1 MKTLKKSGNTE
12 YKTHLETQGR
22 KIIGLAILLLPL
34 LLCINLV
41 SAWDLDNV
49 KNIVN
54 VPKGNSYELNPN
66 KTIEYNSIWEIYK
79 SIEITN
85 ALGLGEK
92 LFAGAIINHTEECSL
107 DCNSIIEIYISNKNV
122 LIEDII
128 FYLDNKEKEIINY
141 NIYIKTKQEKYE
153 IEETKWTCINL
164 GNHPNGTINLDCKS
178 KIINVTKTKPL
189 WEVYNLGN
197 KVEPGNY
204 QVKISG
210 KKKYNEEIDWK
221 IKVGGKWTEDWAVW
235 GSDTENKCYQGG
247 DSVEID
253 ETGKYCLNTF
263 LSDDTFEVIAKLKNA
278 SFLLIAGGG
287 AGGTET
293 VHTGEGGG
301 GGGGGYFNISSV
313 DLISDNYAVVVGR
326 GGRNNTA
333 GNRGENG
340 RNSTISYSN
349 GTQLY
354 FAHGGSGGGGNQKD
368 SETGGSTGG
377 AVEGAGASNQPPGV
391 VGISTAGGFGGAG
404 KYGGTGQGSGGGAG
418 GNGTNGAGASGGP
431 GLTFYINFTAGIYA
445 GGGGNYYS
453 PTELNGAGG
462 SGGGGAGRSSG
473 INGTGGGG
481 GAGGG
486 GTGGYTA
493 GSGGSGIVII
503 RYDVPV
509 NLAVTL
515 NSPADNYNTTNTT
528 IDFNCTTIAGIVPIN
543 NISLWTNST
552 GIWHK
557 NATLEISGDIN
568 TTIFT
573 KVLGDGDYIWSCQA
587 CDGAECAFGVNRTLM
602 IDSSFPSITIHN
614 PTNVIG
620 FGYLGKN
627 ETLNW
632 TIIEQS
638 PNQIWYNYNGTN
650 VTVYGKINNTLFNIS
665 RINGQNITF
674 YVNDSLGNENSTNV
688 NWSYSYF
695 YNYQNYNVST
705 YETAYETFKVNVTT
719 NLSGVNLI
727 YDGTSYSATS
737 LGGGLFSRAL
747 NLSTYNQNINK
758 TFYWN
763 FDSVSEN
770 TTNTNQTIKYL
781 SFVLCNATIN
791 IPYLNFS
798 ASDESTLNSIE
809 NMTIPQGTFY
819 YWIGK
824 TASINKTLNYI
835 NTTGGQTHRFCSNYN
850 GTLNVDYSFNYQDK
864 ELLYPQRVYSPAP
877 ETLTNNS
884 LTSHVLYLLSST
896 SSGQYVTFQVVNSA
910 SQVLAG
916 TVVTGN
922 RTIDGNPVTVA
933 SGTTDSAGSVTFW
946 LNYNYPHEFK
956 FQKTGYNDYS
966 VTITPAETSYTITM
980 GATTG
985 TAAID
990 YNQGISYVIY
1000 PINKTIYNETAY
1012 DFKFNLTSSY
1022 YDVELFGFVLK
1033 DENLTT
1039 VGSANLAANGG
1050 TVTFNYN
1057 VQNNSHMTMEYF
1069 WVING
1074 TYSNRTTSW
1083 YVMSNAGTEW
1093 SIKVFFKDLSR
1104 YMNSRMFGL
1113 DNFGLALITFLFIF
1127 LFTGIM
1133 SYKFGLVSPVGILSL
1148 MFTLILFL
1156 DVGVGLLDSVNPVQ
1170 AVDHFIT
1177 YLTAIVLI
1185 AVMVREVFR

>member
-1 MKTLKKSGNTE
+1 MAKMLKKSGNTE
-12 YKTHLETQGR
+12 IKTHLGAHGR

-34 LLCINLV
+34 ILCINLV
-41 SAWDLDNV
+41 SAWEFDNV

-79 SIEITN
+79 PIEITN

-263 LSDDTFEVIAKLKNA
+263 LSDDTFEVIDKLKNA

-313 DLISDNYAVVVGR
+313 DLISDNYTVVVGR

-368 SETGGSTGG
+368 SEAGGSTGG
-377 AVEGAGASNQPPGV
+377 AVEGAGGSNQPPGV
-391 VGISTAGGFGGAG
+391 VGIPTAGGFGGAG

-503 RYDVPV
+503 RYDVPG

-573 KVLGDGDYIWSCQA
+573 KVLGDGDFIWTCEA
-587 CDGAECAFGVNRTLM
+587 CDSAECKFGTNRTLT
-602 IDSSFPSITIHN
+602 IDSSSPSVTIN
-614 PTNVIG
+614 LPINLVNY
-620 FGYLGKN
+620 GYLGKN

-632 TIIEQS
+632 TITDINLQDV
-638 PNQIWYNYNGTN
+638 WYNYGGTN
-650 VTVYGKINNTLFNIS
+650 VSSGGASNNTLFNIT
-665 RINGQNITF
+665 RGTNQNIIV
-674 YVNDSLGNENSTNV
+674 YANDSFGNEGSSTKQWQYKLFEN
-688 NWSYSYF
+688 NQTFNTTAISSSTERLKI
-695 YNYQNYNVST
+695 NINYNDT
-705 YETAYETFKVNVTT
+705 LFT
-719 NLSGVNLI
+719 NIIGELI
-727 YDGTSYSATS
+727 YDGIVTTATKVGDGIGTEFYVDKSIPLVSGSTNKSFFWNFTLTNSSGDKHYINNSLLNQTLTGLAIASCNASYNVSYLNVTFIS
-737 LGGGLFSRAL
+737 ELLGGYTNGTIYATFNYWLTGSSGLNYGNYS
-747 NLSTYNQNINK
+747 YQN
-758 TFYWN
+758 T
-763 FDSVSEN
+763 
-770 TTNTNQTIKYL
+770 
-781 SFVLCNATIN
+781 
-791 IPYLNFS
+791 
-798 ASDESTLNSIE
+798 TLNS
-809 NMTIPQGTFY
+809 
-819 YWIGK
+819 
-824 TASINKTLNYI
+824 
-835 NTTGGQTHRFCSNYN
+835 NYN
-850 GTLNVDYSFNYQDK
+850 FCVIPNSSITVNAEIQYDGGIYSDRTYYLNN
-864 ELLYPQRVYSPAP
+864 A
-877 ETLTNNS
+877 TLTNATSNIYLYQLNS
-884 LTSHVLYLLSST
+884 SEAVKFFITVKQGSEVFTGATVTISKFFVGEGIYKTIGIRETDSSGKFVEYLELDQQYRFAISKNGVNYGVVDKISVCETAPCELTLQVSTTTTDVWEGFYDTYANQVQYAFRYNDTNKIASLIFTDLSGLAQYVRFEVNRVSYTNESIENICNTTVYSTSGTINCNMTGYAGDFSAKAYISKSPEILIDIWTFVINLIKDTLGMEGVLISLFLIITIALVGVWSPTAGVVLTSFSILMMKIL
-896 SSGQYVTFQVVNSA
+896 
-910 SQVLAG
+910 
-916 TVVTGN
+916 
-922 RTIDGNPVTVA
+922 
-933 SGTTDSAGSVTFW
+933 
-946 LNYNYPHEFK
+946 
-956 FQKTGYNDYS
+956 
-966 VTITPAETSYTITM
+966 
-980 GATTG
+980 
-985 TAAID
+985 
-990 YNQGISYVIY
+990 
-1000 PINKTIYNETAY
+1000 
-1012 DFKFNLTSSY
+1012 
-1022 YDVELFGFVLK
+1022 GFV
-1033 DENLTT
+1033 
-1039 VGSANLAANGG
+1039 A
-1050 TVTFNYN
+1050 F
-1057 VQNNSHMTMEYF
+1057 
-1069 WVING
+1069 
-1074 TYSNRTTSW
+1074 SW
-1083 YVMSNAGTEW
+1083 TIV
-1093 SIKVFFKDLSR
+1093 
-1104 YMNSRMFGL
+1104 
-1113 DNFGLALITFLFIF
+1113 
-1127 LFTGIM
+1127 
-1133 SYKFGLVSPVGILSL
+1133 
-1148 MFTLILFL
+1148 
-1156 DVGVGLLDSVNPVQ
+1156 
-1170 AVDHFIT
+1170 
-1177 YLTAIVLI
+1177 VLI
-1185 AVMVREVFR
+1185 FILAIIIITKVKQ